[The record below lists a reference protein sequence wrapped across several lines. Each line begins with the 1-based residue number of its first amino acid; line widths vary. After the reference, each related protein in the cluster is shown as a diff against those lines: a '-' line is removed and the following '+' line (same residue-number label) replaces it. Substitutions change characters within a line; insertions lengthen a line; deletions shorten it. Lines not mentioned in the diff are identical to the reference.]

1 MIASI
6 LCYVTMATTLNTATI
21 SANDDKIMH
30 ISYRIKEELPN
41 GTLIGNLFKDVVE
54 LYRKFKLTALSLLH
68 SVKQMRKFELNTYDA
83 DLKRVN
89 QYFKLDQNTGNLFI
103 QKSID
108 YETICPKGLV
118 YPTISSPLASM
129 SSSLN
134 PKQLPTADF
143 DNLNLKVN
151 PKVNDECIIKLILF
165 VSLNNSID
173 ERWIPIIVHIDDAND
188 NRPVFLEVTSPK
200 WAGFFRIP
208 VEENTPM
215 GTQLPLVKAFDADSD
230 LKNSE
235 IIYKLQFDGT
245 ELFSLK
251 TTGCFKEIS
260 SHGDK
265 TMTRSTG
272 IMNNL
277 PCLVVTAPLDYET
290 EPKNYFLQL
299 LACESGFPQSECSSL
314 PIKIEVIDK
323 NDNAPK
329 IIFPPNSY
337 HVVNI
342 SENLPIGSVILKIEA
357 VDKDSGENSRLTY
370 SLTQNL
376 FQKGIFI
383 NSNHGNNHNTSGA
396 SVDGNRDNQF
406 SIDSENGEIRL
417 TKSLNA
423 YDTSQIEITY
433 HVSDNGSP
441 VHRISQTILFN
452 ILDVNNHAP
461 SIEIKK
467 VGCSKFTEQINE
479 IHAAYTIESGSHLGF
494 IIVSDGDLGRNGQV
508 SCTHRLENYNDNW
521 NRRYLNVFK
530 INLVSNGQIAN
541 RYLYILQILRVDD
554 EDIDQTL
561 FTNVDRKNS
570 VSRLLA
576 ASATMVITCRDHG
589 IPLALTSSTS
599 ITITLSDT
607 QETEL
612 CFEQASY
619 QITVEESN
627 HPMNSL
633 LRPQL
638 LDLVSGVRYSLHSR
652 NDQFTDGSSSNSGCD
667 QLEIDPITGE
677 ISAPNGVDREKA
689 TYISCIIKA
698 TEQGV
703 YDDGGEVRHRTA
715 NAEILINITDINDNE
730 PRLMAES
737 LLYGFTIYEWDMY
750 ASAFSSNDDY
760 DGADSS
766 TEDSQPHMIGYL
778 NAVDQDLGEN
788 GTVRYFLLQVTP
800 EKNQKSIEM
809 RQILNNEIINMTT
822 TGITNY
828 RNGNPRLKPPFH
840 IDSNTGLISL
850 PKGNHRL
857 INREDVNIYTL
868 QILIEDMGSP
878 KKLTT
883 VQNIKIHVTDVND
896 NPPIWLQAINV
907 NRIQANKA
915 ILLYQL
921 EPVWEINQ
929 NSPTELKS
937 ILRAID
943 FDYGDNARLEMYII
957 QPNSIYKEF
966 IGMDKLS
973 LPMNSLR
980 LSIHGELQLDIDR
993 LKENYEYCVFV
1004 RVQDQGIQR
1013 QLYTDA
1019 YFLLHLPIQTKN
1031 RLEIFTNSIY
1041 HQLNQSIGN
1050 YRMKPMNGNQS
1061 IPSSSSSLLYDNV
1074 DNLQF
1079 AGGLSKKGIV
1089 IVLIISITLVIIL
1102 SIIIIFIIIFKIR
1115 KFKDQKIQATYH
1127 HHNNNTTTSN
1137 DGNHNNNN
1145 NNNVY
1150 MNDNQIMPNEFIL
1163 PHENQYL
1170 NPFQNSNNCNGSQL
1184 MLSNN
1189 LTFTTGLTTAT
1200 TVTNTTDNPYKYY
1213 NDEMSK
1219 KHGMQIMKSYKS
1231 QTSSCDVLLPNVYA
1245 NSANSYDSNNIS
1257 NQLSGYTTHTTTVTA
1272 ITPVYTYNS
1281 NNDNNYYYY
1290 RDYNN
1295 VCQSEEWPT
1304 PNALKN
1310 QYAMPSDHYHQLTL
1324 PSRGVGGRGT
1334 ISKMSRLTA
1343 TTNNNNIYA
1352 SSMNYSPYP
1361 VSIRRNYNQT
1371 LPRQF

>member
-1 MIASI
+1 MIAGI
-6 LCYVTMATTLNTATI
+6 LCYVTMATTLNTATV
-21 SANDDKIMH
+21 STTTDDKIMH

-54 LYRKFKLTALSLLH
+54 LYKKFKLTAVSLLH
-68 SVKQMRKFELNTYDA
+68 SVKQMRKFELNTYDT

-108 YETICPKGLV
+108 YETICPKGLA
-118 YPTISSPLASM
+118 YPTISTPIAST
-129 SSSLN
+129 SSSLT
-134 PKQLPTADF
+134 PKQLTTADF
-143 DNLNLKVN
+143 DNLKLKVN
-151 PKVNDECIIKLILF
+151 PKMNDDCIIKLILF

-173 ERWIPIIVHIDDAND
+173 ERWIPIIVHIDDVND

-200 WAGFFRIP
+200 WSGFFHIP
-208 VEENTPM
+208 VEENTPT

-235 IIYKLQFDGT
+235 IIYKLQFDGP

-251 TTGCFKEIS
+251 TTGCFIKEIS

-265 TMTRSTG
+265 TMMTRSTG
-272 IMNNL
+272 ITHNL
-277 PCLVVTAPLDYET
+277 PCLVVMAQLDYET
-290 EPKNYFLQL
+290 EPKIYFLQL
-299 LACESGFPQSECSSL
+299 LACESGYPQSECSSL

-329 IIFPPNSY
+329 IIFPPNAY

-357 VDKDSGENSRLTY
+357 VDKDSGENSRLTH
-370 SLTQNL
+370 SLTQN
-376 FQKGIFI
+376 
-383 NSNHGNNHNTSGA
+383 NHNTGGGGGA
-396 SVDGNRDNQF
+396 SVGGNQDNQF

-423 YDTSQIEITY
+423 YDTSQIEVTY

-467 VGCSKFTEQINE
+467 VGCSKFTERMNE

-494 IIVSDGDLGRNGQV
+494 IIVSDGDVGRNGQV

-541 RYLYILQILRVDD
+541 RYLYTLQILRVDN
-554 EDIDQTL
+554 EDTDQTL
-561 FTNVDRKNS
+561 LGNVDGKNS
-570 VSRLLA
+570 VPSLLA
-576 ASATMVITCRDHG
+576 ASATMVITCKDHG

-627 HPMNSL
+627 HPMGGL

-638 LDLVSGVRYSLHSR
+638 LDLVSGVRYSLHAR
-652 NDQFTDGSSSNSGCD
+652 NDQFNAGGGGGGGCD
-667 QLEIDPITGE
+667 QLEIDRTTGE
-677 ISAPNGVDREKA
+677 ISAPNGVDREKSA
-689 TYISCIIKA
+689 YISCIIKA

-703 YDDGGEVRHRTA
+703 YHEGGGEMQYRTA

-730 PRLMAES
+730 PRLIADS
-737 LLYGFTIYEWDMY
+737 LLYGFAIYEWDMY

-760 DGADSS
+760 NSAGAGAGASA
-766 TEDSQPHMIGYL
+766 EDSQPHVIGYL
-778 NAVDQDLGEN
+778 NAFDQDLGEN
-788 GTVRYFLLQVTP
+788 GTVRYFLLHVTP

-809 RQILNNEIINMTT
+809 RQMLNNEIINMTT
-822 TGITNY
+822 TTSITNY
-828 RNGNPRLKPPFH
+828 RSGNPRLKPAFH
-840 IDSNTGLISL
+840 IDSTTGLISL
-850 PKGNHRL
+850 PKSNHRL

-878 KKLTT
+878 KKLTS

-896 NPPIWLQAINV
+896 NPPIWLQAITV
-907 NRIQANKA
+907 NRIQAANKA

-921 EPVWEINQ
+921 EPIWEINQ

-943 FDYGDNARLEMYII
+943 FDYGDNARLEMYLI

-966 IGMDKLS
+966 IGMDKLN
-973 LPMNSLR
+973 PPINSLR
-980 LSIHGELQLDIDR
+980 LSAHGELHLDIDR

-1031 RLEIFTNSIY
+1031 RLEILTNSIY

-1050 YRMKPMNGNQS
+1050 YRMKPLNGNQS
-1061 IPSSSSSLLYDNV
+1061 FASSSSLLFDNNV
-1074 DNLQF
+1074 DNSQF

-1102 SIIIIFIIIFKIR
+1102 SVIIIFIIIFKIR
-1115 KFKDQKIQATYH
+1115 KFKIQKIQATYH
-1127 HHNNNTTTSN
+1127 NNNTSSN
-1137 DGNHNNNN
+1137 DGNNN

-1170 NPFQNSNNCNGSQL
+1170 NPVQNSNDCSGNQL
-1184 MLSNN
+1184 ILSNN
-1189 LTFTTGLTTAT
+1189 LTLTTGLTTTGT
-1200 TVTNTTDNPYKYY
+1200 TVTHTTDYPYKYY

-1219 KHGMQIMKSYKS
+1219 KHGMQIMKSHKS
-1231 QTSSCDVLLPNVYA
+1231 QTSSCDVLLPHIYA
-1245 NSANSYDSNNIS
+1245 NSANSYDSNNIN
-1257 NQLSGYTTHTTTVTA
+1257 NQLSSYTTYNTTDNA
-1272 ITPVYTYNS
+1272 LTPVYNS
-1281 NNDNNYYYY
+1281 NNNNNDNNYYYY
-1290 RDYNN
+1290 RQRND
-1295 VCQSEEWPT
+1295 VCQSEEWST

-1310 QYAMPSDHYHQLTL
+1310 HYVMPNDPYHQLTL
-1324 PSRGVGGRGT
+1324 PSRGRGGGGRGKL
-1334 ISKMSRLTA
+1334 SKMSRLTT
-1343 TTNNNNIYA
+1343 TTNNNNYNT
-1352 SSMNYSPYP
+1352 SMNYSPYP
-1361 VSIRRNYNQT
+1361 VSIRGNYNQT